1 MKTIPL
7 VVLED
12 EDNVKLQCSAAGIPR
27 PLVTWKRAD
36 GAPIVNGTWKSKA
49 LLAHTISRGKL

>member
-1 MKTIPL
+1 M
-7 VVLED
+7 EE

-36 GAPIVNGTWKSKA
+36 GAPIVNGTWKSEFLQELSKA
-49 LLAHTISRGKL
+49 ELEWNEI